1 MRLWLVDSEVK
12 TMENLMGIR
21 LDFLSVVDVLIFVMA
36 RTPGVK
42 RAILTVLDFD
52 DNRLGVF
59 HAGK

>member
-21 LDFLSVVDVLIFVMA
+21 LDFLSVVDVLIFVMT

-42 RAILTVLDFD
+42 GAIFTVLDFD